1 VLRLKDLNGAI
12 SWRNVE
18 EQRARQQAKGGE
30 VTDDWQLTMH
40 ERYWT
45 FSADLMDDGLACV
58 VRSEHPEIGDTLSPE
73 QYEAMK
79 HVNVLPPGRMRAGL
93 FQALQQ
99 RGLKRDVAVSV
110 THFLAVPEMVAVSDY
125 CSTLPRLICKQLSRD
140 KRLKVLPSPVDL
152 GTFPVESA
160 WHVRYRNDPAH
171 RWLRSLCLPFADDLD
186 VDRHAFRAGAEPHR
200 DAGKTSDVER
210 HCRPL

>member
-30 VTDDWQLTMH
+30 VTDDWQLTMY

-152 GTFPVESA
+152 GTFPVESVA
-160 WHVRYRNDPAH
+160 
-171 RWLRSLCLPFADDLD
+171 
-186 VDRHAFRAGAEPHR
+186 
-200 DAGKTSDVER
+200 
-210 HCRPL
+210 RPVS

>member
-30 VTDDWQLTMH
+30 VTDDWQLTMY

-79 HVNVLPPGRMRAGL
+79 HVNVLPPGRRRRPFPGASTT
-93 FQALQQ
+93 
-99 RGLKRDVAVSV
+99 R
-110 THFLAVPEMVAVSDY
+110 PE
-125 CSTLPRLICKQLSRD
+125 T
-140 KRLKVLPSPVDL
+140 
-152 GTFPVESA
+152 
-160 WHVRYRNDPAH
+160 
-171 RWLRSLCLPFADDLD
+171 
-186 VDRHAFRAGAEPHR
+186 
-200 DAGKTSDVER
+200 
-210 HCRPL
+210 